1 VVKQFLNHIERNNL
15 CKTTDKILLAVSGGI
30 DSMVMF
36 HLFKEA
42 GFNFGVAHCNF
53 QLRGEESLAD
63 EALVNNTC
71 VENAIPFHH
80 IRFNTDEYA
89 TEKKLSI
96 QIAARELRYA
106 FFQSI
111 AEQHHYTKIATA
123 HHLNDSLETV
133 LLNLVRGTGIHG
145 LTGIPISNTNVI
157 RPMLFASRQQIEN
170 YGNFLKI
177 NWRDDQSNFSNDY
190 QRNFIRNEIIPRLK
204 TLNPNVEETFA
215 RTRERLTA
223 SALIQKDYVEKIKKQ
238 SWREVDNRIHIQKEA
253 IKNSIAPALVLSELI
268 KHFGFNF
275 NQCGD
280 IVDTHQ
286 PGKKFFTNSHSL
298 IITNADY
305 VISPLYRNVETSDV
319 IVIDENTISVTRD
332 DRTLTFK
339 NVNISTFELRMA
351 DDIAQLDFNKVKF
364 PLMWR
369 VWKPGDAF
377 IPLGMHESKKISDY
391 LIDIKMPLFNKESV
405 TVLESD
411 GEIVWLVGHRIND
424 RFKVTTATQSVLI
437 IE

>member
-63 EALVNNTC
+63 EALVNNAC

-80 IRFNTDEYA
+80 IRFSTEEYA

-96 QIAARELRYA
+96 QIVARELRYA

-111 AEQHHYTKIATA
+111 AELYQYAKVATA

-145 LTGIPISNTNVI
+145 LTGIPVVNKNVI
-157 RPMLFASRQQIEN
+157 RPMLFATRQQIED
-170 YGNFLKI
+170 YANFLRI
-177 NWRDDQSNFSNDY
+177 NWRDDHSNFSNDY
-190 QRNFIRNEIIPRLK
+190 QRNFIRNEIISRLK

-215 RTRERLTA
+215 RTKERLAA
-223 SALIQKDYVEKIKKQ
+223 SALIQTDYVEKIKKQ
-238 SWREVDNRIHIQKEA
+238 SWREVDNRIHICKEA
-253 IKNSIAPALVLSELI
+253 IENSTAPSLVLSELI
-268 KHFGFNF
+268 KHYGFNF
-275 NQCGD
+275 IQCVD

-286 PGKKFFTNSHSL
+286 PGKKFLTNSHSL
-298 IITNADY
+298 IITNADF
-305 VISPLYRNVETSDV
+305 VISPLDRNLETSGV
-319 IVIDENTISVTRD
+319 IVIDENTISTTRGD
-332 DRTLTFK
+332 WTLTFK
-339 NVNISTFELRMA
+339 NADISTFELRMA
-351 DDIAQLDFNKVKF
+351 NDIAQLDFNKVKF
-364 PLMWR
+364 PLIWR
-369 VWKPGDAF
+369 TWKPGDAF
-377 IPLGMHESKKISDY
+377 TPLGMHESKKISDY
-391 LIDIKMPLFNKESV
+391 LIDIKMPLFEKESV
-405 TVLESD
+405 TVLESG

-424 RFKVTTATQSVLI
+424 RFKVTTATLSVLI